1 MGLLTMGHGNQITS
15 LTTTQ
20 AELLIEL
27 RYICFTTWGYGYQ
40 IITVIMLIKITG
52 ESVKVSATKP
62 VL

>member
-1 MGLLTMGHGNQITS
+1 MGLLNMGHSNQITS

-27 RYICFTTWGYGYQ
+27 RYTCFPRGDMGYQ

-52 ESVKVSATKP
+52 ESVKVSATKS